1 MTDTKWHF
9 GSLRTRL
16 HVPPPEHTFCQDCLN
31 TNQHF
36 FPLFL
41 FYVKRERE
49 REREGEKCFKARL
62 KNLSQQD
69 WVNLFSSFEA
79 HSFISK
85 SRHKKVSE
93 MKLWS
98 FQIKGSLVIFAFG
111 ASKAGLL
118 GVRGAATPCWG
129 KKSINVSFS
138 RFEFLIYHSLL
149 HLRV

>member
-62 KNLSQQD
+62 KNPSQQD
-69 WVNLFSSFEA
+69 CVNLFSSFEA

-93 MKLWS
+93 MKL
-98 FQIKGSLVIFAFG
+98 
-111 ASKAGLL
+111 
-118 GVRGAATPCWG
+118 
-129 KKSINVSFS
+129 
-138 RFEFLIYHSLL
+138 
-149 HLRV
+149 